1 MLKFCLN
8 YKNINVGHWGG
19 QNNDPKDD
27 HVPTPRTGGCII
39 LFGKKRFTGVIKS
52 LAMGR
57 EFRDVQAGP
66 M

>member
-1 MLKFCLN
+1 MLV
-8 YKNINVGHWGG
+8 IGV
-19 QNNDPKDD
+19 DRIMTPKDV
-27 HVPTPRTGGCII
+27 HVPTPRTSGCII

-57 EFRDVQAGP
+57 EFGDVQAGP